1 MESISIREKHQ
12 TPGSTYEVVAL
23 LLILLIFSILGCLQA
38 TRLPI
43 GWLNWGNDVTAW
55 GDEIMFVDPA
65 ANLFFS
71 NQWTSASWYGQTQEQ
86 FWAGYPPLYSFLLYN
101 WMHLFG
107 FGLATARSFNIFLTA
122 ATAILLWL
130 SVKRL
135 SLVVSAPGRIG
146 LVLLV
151 LFAQN
156 YTFNLT
162 TGRPDPLMLLL
173 SVTALLITSVRSPF
187 WRFGLLVAVCTL
199 FPLTGLALVVH
210 SIIIGVLI
218 LIFLRQKFIREAGAI
233 ALGLLFGLL
242 GLYGFYKANGVWD
255 KFVFST
261 KNNPTLVGYDL
272 ASGLSE
278 SMRFGGFLQN
288 RNFQLLLII
297 LIGVTIYQVMKGQFR
312 WRSLLCFSLVASI
325 CIPFGMRLSGA
336 YLFYYGWMAFVP
348 LAIGFCSTL
357 EALPFWKMQDRFER
371 WVMPSI
377 ACLLILL
384 AMLGPYFRL
393 VDLTL
398 NWKALDYVTVTN
410 LIKQTVKPDDWV
422 FSDSLSYYAVKQT
435 GAVTM
440 THWYRDVIPTDEKD
454 KVSIIVMRPSLLD
467 ETVKEIG
474 GKWEES
480 GEELTLKIR
489 SLFRARPDLIELRV
503 YRRKDKT

>member
-12 TPGSTYEVVAL
+12 TLGSTYEVIAL
-23 LLILLIFSILGCLQA
+23 LLILLIFSILGFLQA

-43 GWLNWGNDVTAW
+43 GWLTWGNDVTAW

-65 ANLFFS
+65 ANLFFKS
-71 NQWTSASWYGQTQEQ
+71 QWTSASWYGQTQEQ
-86 FWAGYPPLYSFLLYN
+86 FWAGYPPLYSFLLYV

-107 FGLATARSFNIFLTA
+107 FGLAAARSFNIFLTA

-130 SVKRL
+130 SVKRS
-135 SLVVSAPGRIG
+135 SLVISAPGRIG

-173 SVTALLITSVRSPF
+173 SVTTLLIASVQSPL
-187 WRFGLLVAVCTL
+187 WRYGLLIAVVTL
-199 FPLTGLALVVH
+199 FPLTGLALVVY
-210 SIIIGVLI
+210 SIITGALI
-218 LIFLRQKFIREAGAI
+218 LIFLHRKFIREAGAI
-233 ALGLLFGLL
+233 AFGLLIGLL
-242 GLYGFYKANGVWD
+242 GLYGFYQANGVWD

-272 ASGLSE
+272 ASSLSE

-297 LIGVTIYQVMKGQFR
+297 LIGIAIYRVTKGQFR
-312 WRSLLCFSLVASI
+312 WRSLLCFSLVASV
-325 CIPFGMRLSGA
+325 CIPFGMRFSGA

-348 LAIGFCSTL
+348 LAISFCSTL
-357 EALPFWKMQDRFER
+357 EALPLSKMQDRYKS
-371 WVMPSI
+371 WVIPSI
-377 ACLLILL
+377 ACFLILM

-398 NWKALDYVTVTN
+398 NWKALDYVPIAN
-410 LIKQTVKPDDWV
+410 LVKQTVKPDDWV
-422 FSDSLSYYAVKQT
+422 FSDSLSYYATKET
-435 GAVTM
+435 GVVTT
-440 THWYRDVIPTDEKD
+440 THWYRDVIPTNEKG
-454 KVSIIVMRPSLLD
+454 KVSVIIMRPSLLN
-467 ETVKEIG
+467 ETVTKIG
-474 GKWEES
+474 GKWQES
-480 GEELTLKIR
+480 GEKITLKFR
-489 SLFRARPDLIELRV
+489 SLFTKSPNLIELRV
-503 YRRKDKT
+503 YRRQDKI